1 VSDTEPG
8 DRLPSSIGGLI
19 GFAFAAFAERA
30 PLYVLLALGAFVAT
44 GIAEYALP
52 LSADTTPL
60 GLFKGIVLLL
70 VQVFADALVIA
81 AVALGVAARAA
92 GEPVATGTVAGAAI
106 ERWLPVIGVTAI
118 AQLFIYQTQL
128 YSGFTPPPEPR
139 ALVVVAAPLTWLL
152 WGTLGLTGP
161 IVALTRDRL
170 AVITGF
176 ARAFSLS
183 LRRDNLLRLGVLSVI
198 CLVPFALQALALNA
212 LAQHHVLR
220 SFFWGNFPIDALTV
234 GPLAALQTAFALDFA
249 RRAGQLETPPR

>member
-44 GIAEYALP
+44 ATAEYALP
-52 LSADTTPL
+52 AWVAETPH
-60 GLFKGIVLLL
+60 GLFKLWVLIFA
-70 VQVFADALVIA
+70 QVFADALVIA

-92 GEPVATGTVAGAAI
+92 GEPVGTGVLTGAAI
-106 ERWLPVIGVTAI
+106 ERWLPVIIVTAI
-118 AQLFIYQTQL
+118 AQWFMLQTGLF
-128 YSGFTPPPEPR
+128 SGLVQPPEPR
-139 ALVVVAAPLTWLL
+139 LLVVVAAPLTWLL

-170 AVITGF
+170 APLTGF

-183 LRRDNLLRLGVLSVI
+183 LRRENLLRLAVLSVI
-198 CLVPFALQALALNA
+198 TLVPSVLQTLALNA
-212 LAQHHVLR
+212 LVQHHVAR
-220 SFFWGNFPIDALTV
+220 PFFWGNAPIDALTI
-234 GPLAALQTAFALDFA
+234 GPLVALQTVFALDFA